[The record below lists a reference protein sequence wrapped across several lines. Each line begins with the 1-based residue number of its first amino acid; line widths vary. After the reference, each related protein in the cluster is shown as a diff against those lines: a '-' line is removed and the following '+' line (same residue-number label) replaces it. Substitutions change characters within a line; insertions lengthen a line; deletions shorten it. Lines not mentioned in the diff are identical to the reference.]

1 VSDARGAYTAE
12 QVAGLLGLTLA
23 QIRSYVR
30 AGVIEPGR
38 GPRGEWCFSFQD
50 LVFLRV
56 VKGLATSRVPPRRVR
71 HALRRLREQLPA
83 GRPLSALRLAALGGE
98 VVVREGDRVWSP
110 TTGQYW
116 LDFEPAPTGAATALP
131 VGSAA
136 AAASAPAPD
145 DDAETPVSLT
155 ASADGWYAIGVELED
170 VDPAEARAAY
180 ERALAI
186 DPDHADA
193 HVNLGC
199 LEHEAGR
206 LAEAERH
213 YRAALAL
220 RPDDATAAFD
230 LGVVL
235 EDLGR
240 LEEARA
246 AYERAL
252 AADPGSADAHYNLAR
267 LHDRLGDPAGAIRHL
282 RAYRALRER

>member
-1 VSDARGAYTAE
+1 MSPPHCAYGAE

-23 QIRSYVR
+23 QIRGYVR
-30 AGVIEPGR
+30 AGVIAPAR

-71 HALRRLREQLPA
+71 QALQRLREQLPA
-83 GRPLSALRLAALGGE
+83 GRPLSGVRLATLGGE
-98 VVVREGDRVWSP
+98 VVVREQDRTWSP
-110 TTGQYW
+110 ATGQYW
-116 LDFEPAPTGAATALP
+116 LDFDAVVPDATALP
-131 VGSAA
+131 L
-136 AAASAPAPD
+136 APPEPADPAEGEAPV
-145 DDAETPVSLT
+145 ALA
-155 ASADGWYAIGVELED
+155 ASADGWYAIGAELED
-170 VDPAEARAAY
+170 ADPAQAREAY
-180 ERALAI
+180 QRALAL

-206 LAEAERH
+206 LAAAEQH
-213 YRAALAL
+213 YRAALAA
-220 RPDDATAAFD
+220 RPADPTASFD

-240 LEEARA
+240 LGEARA

-252 AADPGSADAHYNLAR
+252 RVEPDCADAHYNLAR
-267 LHDRLGDPAGAIRHL
+267 LHDRLGDTPAAVHHL
-282 RAYRALRER
+282 QAWRSLRDR